1 MGGFTTPF
9 HPADV
14 PPCPCRGGTWLP
26 SYDTLLPTI
35 TAYIHL
41 DGAALDDQVQI
52 GASGV
57 ARWEGEGPVSAQH
70 IREFLGPHARFTMQP
85 VIDLA
90 HQAPSAGYEVRG
102 RLREAVHL
110 RNPLDVF
117 PFASNTGRTKQVD
130 HTIPHDHHPDND
142 HDHDTDTDHDTAA
155 GDEGGAQPQ
164 TRMGN
169 LGPMTGFHHRV
180 KTHAGWQVHQPYD
193 GIYLWKSPH
202 GSIFLVDHTGTRQI
216 RRPATPATTSSAPT
230 APATTPAPAP
240 APVTTPRRPT
250 DGSPRPTD
258 GSPLADIF
266 WHHITAAA

>member
-1 MGGFTTPF
+1 VAGFTTRF

-26 SYDTLLPTI
+26 TYDTLLPTV
-35 TAYIHL
+35 TLYIHL
-41 DGAALDDQVQI
+41 DGAVLTTGGIRI

-57 ARWEGEGPVSAQH
+57 ARWEGEGPISAH
-70 IREFLGPHARFTMQP
+70 HVRDFLGPHARFTIKP
-85 VIDLA
+85 VTDLA

-130 HTIPHDHHPDND
+130 HTTPYDHH
-142 HDHDTDTDHDTAA
+142 HAEEGA
-155 GDEGGAQPQ
+155 GSAQPQ

-180 KTHAGWQVHQPYD
+180 KTHAGWRVQQPFD

-216 RRPATPATTSSAPT
+216 RRPNAPAGTPATTTSAPT
-230 APATTPAPAP
+230 SPAATPAPAP
-240 APVTTPRRPT
+240 ATAPH
-250 DGSPRPTD
+250 RPTD